1 MSSLFTLT
9 HVSTHLL
16 CLFVLNIKTFLAWC
30 QTPTYKPSMWEDSEF
45 ETSLVHIEYQS
56 GYIVRPCLPIFLSLI
71 CLFLSLLQKKESL
84 RRQKKQTKLKIL
96 LIKFKWE
103 PEDKEGRPHVQDQPG
118 LHLKKST
125 SAFQLSS
132 HLPDMHQN
140 DKHVGKEESHPYKK
154 IKIIFPF
161 LVFFF

>member
-1 MSSLFTLT
+1 MSRSINKILQWFTEWGE
-9 HVSTHLL
+9 HGS
-16 CLFVLNIKTFLAWC
+16 VL
-30 QTPTYKPSMWEDSEF
+30 SRSEF